1 MHIFRYITIISLL
14 LVALAACSGAEEPS
28 GDKAQEPDFKAAAPA
43 KAVKA
48 AATDGGDILELD
60 AAGLNDYLAANAGRP
75 TLVMLWATWC
85 PSCKQ
90 QIPELEQLEKT
101 HGDKVN
107 IIALSVDENRKALE
121 RYLEKKPMALTVAW
135 GDQQIARDHNVE
147 AIPTLLIF
155 DKSGK
160 KIFGQPGVFPASML
174 GAMADKLV
182 NG

>member
-1 MHIFRYITIISLL
+1 MNILRHITLISLL
-14 LVALAACSGAEEPS
+14 LLALVACSGAEEPS
-28 GDKAQEPDFKAAAPA
+28 GDKAQEPDFKASAQAVRPAA
-43 KAVKA
+43 VG
-48 AATDGGDILELD
+48 GGDILDLD
-60 AAGLNDYLAANAGRP
+60 AQGLKDYLAANTGKP

-90 QIPELEQLEKT
+90 QIPEMEQLQKT

-107 IIALSVDENRKALE
+107 IIAMSVDENRKALE
-121 RYLEKKPMALTVAW
+121 RYLDKKPMALTVAW

-174 GAMADKLV
+174 GAMVDKLV

>member
-1 MHIFRYITIISLL
+1 MHIFRYITVISLL
-14 LVALAACSGAEEPS
+14 LLALTACSGAEEPT
-28 GDKAQEPDFKAAAPA
+28 GDKAQGPDLKASAPVETAGSPAA
-43 KAVKA
+43 
-48 AATDGGDILELD
+48 GSGDILDLD
-60 AAGLNDYLAANAGRP
+60 ADGLADYLAANRGKP
-75 TLVMLWATWC
+75 TLIMLWATWC

-90 QIPELEQLEKT
+90 QIPEMEQLQKT
-101 HGDKVN
+101 RGDQVN
-107 IIALSVDENRKALE
+107 VIALSVDENRKALQ
-121 RYLEKKPMALTVAW
+121 RYLDKKPMELTVAW

-182 NG
+182 SE

>member
-1 MHIFRYITIISLL
+1 MQLFRNIALICIL
-14 LVALAACSGAEEPS
+14 ALALTACSGGEDPAGSGAEGP
-28 GDKAQEPDFKAAAPA
+28 DLKATAPA
-43 KAVKA
+43 
-48 AATDGGDILELD
+48 DSGSILDLD
-60 AAGLNDYLAANAGRP
+60 AAGLGDYLAANGDKP

-85 PSCKQ
+85 PSCKK
-90 QIPELEQLEKT
+90 QIPELEQLVKT

-107 IIALSVDENRKALE
+107 IIALSVDESRSALV
-121 RYLEKKPMALTVAW
+121 RYLEKSPMDVTVAW
-135 GDQQIARDHNVE
+135 GDQQVARDNNVE

-155 DKSGK
+155 DRSGK